1 MAPRILSLGAIKFLC
16 GHHDGMVLPGV
27 HCPGLGILGHAP
39 REKFERF
46 VFQLYFLAL
55 LGMMKR

>member
-1 MAPRILSLGAIKFLC
+1 
-16 GHHDGMVLPGV
+16 MVLPGV